1 MDRYIARANI
11 DHFLGLLNS
20 PGLGSERRAMV
31 TKLLIEEED
40 KLGHDLE
47 QLEFAE
53 NRAADGRDRLNR
65 LRGSLDAVGAEHREQ
80 AERMV
85 ANFEATQKL
94 LDGFC
99 HHLRAKVSSRL

>member
-1 MDRYIARANI
+1 
-11 DHFLGLLNS
+11 
-20 PGLGSERRAMV
+20 V

-65 LRGSLDAVGAEHREQ
+65 LRSRLGSVGAEHREQ

-85 ANFEATQKL
+85 ANFAAVQKL

-99 HHLRAKVSSRL
+99 HHLRVKVEFSAVAAARRPTAKFNCIR

>member
-1 MDRYIARANI
+1 MDKFVARANV
-11 DHFLGLLNS
+11 DHFLGLLNGT
-20 PGLGSERRAMV
+20 GLGAEKRATI

-65 LRGSLDAVGAEHREQ
+65 LRGRLDIVDPKHREQ
-80 AERMV
+80 AERLV

-94 LDGFC
+94 LDNFC
-99 HHLRAKVSSRL
+99 HFLRAKASSRL